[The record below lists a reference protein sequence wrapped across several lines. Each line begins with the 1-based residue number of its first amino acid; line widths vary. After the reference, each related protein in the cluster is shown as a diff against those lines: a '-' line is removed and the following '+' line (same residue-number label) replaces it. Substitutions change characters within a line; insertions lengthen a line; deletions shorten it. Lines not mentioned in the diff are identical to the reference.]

1 MGKVSYHFL
10 TCLFNAFL
18 IYILL
23 INFTGWSGAYM
34 DIVGQTTTADWS
46 NSYFGFQSLQKM
58 LSTANTFFSMKQF
71 SISSLLDDLNKL
83 TYVITF
89 GLPKLLSGIAT
100 GNLEIKD
107 ILQLVVNL
115 LVQPLAL
122 IYYVFKVLAYIVT
135 YLIFILTLLLQAFA
149 GQYNIPF
156 DNIPDYH
163 PSSLVI
169 PPVLASGFM
178 L

>member
-34 DIVGQTTTADWS
+34 DIVGQTKTADWT

-58 LSTANTFFSMKQF
+58 LSTANTFFSMEQF
-71 SISSLLDDLNKL
+71 SISSLIDDLNKL
-83 TYVITF
+83 TYIITF
-89 GLPKLLSGIAT
+89 GLPTLLSKIAT
-100 GNLEIKD
+100 DNLSILD

-122 IYYVFKVLAYIVT
+122 IYYLFKVLAYIVV
-135 YLIFILTLLLQAFA
+135 YLIFILTLLMQTFA
-149 GQYNIPF
+149 GMYNIPF

-163 PSSLVI
+163 PTSMVI
-169 PPVLASGFM
+169 PPTLLSGFM